1 MTHAV
6 DHQPEPD
13 TNRRDLVL
21 VEHRDQVMVL
31 TLNRPDRLNAWTSE
45 LEARYFQLLEEA
57 EANPDVR
64 AVVVTGAGRGFCAGA
79 DMADLAA
86 VADGQSPA
94 GGPGRERS
102 FPLTLRLPLIA
113 AINGAVVGLGLVEA
127 LYCDVRFSVP
137 SAKFSTMFARRGL
150 IAEYGISWLLPRI
163 VGHANA
169 LDLLLSGRMID
180 GNEAHAIGLVNRV
193 VESGSVVEAA
203 VEYAQDIATYCS
215 PRSMATIKA
224 QVQRDHERSFL
235 DAYAEA
241 EELFQASITWPD
253 IGEGVASYEQR
264 RPPKFAGLA
273 QTPPAT
279 S

>member
-1 MTHAV
+1 MRQAV
-6 DHQPEPD
+6 DHQPEPRTD
-13 TNRRDLVL
+13 GQDLVL

-31 TLNRPDRLNAWTSE
+31 TLNRPDRLNAWTAA

-64 AVVVTGAGRGFCAGA
+64 AVVVTGAGMGFCAGA

-86 VADGQSPA
+86 AADGELPA
-94 GGPGRERS
+94 SEHGRARS

-127 LYCDVRFSVP
+127 LYCDIRFSVP

-180 GNEAHAIGLVNRV
+180 GNEAYAIGLVNRV
-193 VESGSVVEAA
+193 IESGSVLDAA

-224 QVQRDHERSFL
+224 QVQRDHDSSFP

-241 EELFQASITWPD
+241 EKLFNASLTWPD
-253 IGEGVASYEQR
+253 ITEGVASYEQR
-264 RPPKFAGLA
+264 RPPRFAALD
-273 QTPPAT
+273 
-279 S
+279 